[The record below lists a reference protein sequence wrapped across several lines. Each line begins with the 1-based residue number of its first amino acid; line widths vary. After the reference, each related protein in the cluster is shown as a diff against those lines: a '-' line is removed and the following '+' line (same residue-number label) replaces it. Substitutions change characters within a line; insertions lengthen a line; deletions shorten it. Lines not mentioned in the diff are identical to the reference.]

1 MARYFSC
8 LRVHR
13 IFSNKRSGA
22 YIKFRLKGG
31 GGGVVRS
38 FGGGRLI
45 KGAPIKIAL

>member
-31 GGGVVRS
+31 GGG
-38 FGGGRLI
+38 GALI
-45 KGAPIKIAL
+45 WRRTLDEGSAY

>member
-31 GGGVVRS
+31 GGG
-38 FGGGRLI
+38 GGWCAHLEED
-45 KGAPIKIAL
+45 A